1 MKEKKGR
8 GFGSILISLILLP
21 VVLSS
26 LLIPSTRI
34 LCAREIGGK
43 EVGRMETNQLD
54 EHEGRYLLAV
64 ARKTIE
70 RRLFGRESGS
80 TDDALFSPR
89 FSEQRGTFVTLTI
102 DGCLRGCIG
111 HILPHE
117 SLIEGIKVN
126 AINAA
131 FRDPRFSPLTKDE
144 WEKVKI
150 EISILS
156 KPQPCPYSDAT
167 DLLNKV
173 RAGRDGVII
182 KKGHAQATFLP
193 QVWKQ
198 LPDQKEFLTH
208 LCSKAGLDGLA
219 WKRDRLEVSTYQVQ
233 AFEEE

>member
-1 MKEKKGR
+1 MEEEKGR
-8 GFGSILISLILLP
+8 TFGSILISLILLP

-26 LLIPSTRI
+26 LFIASTRI

-54 EHEGRYLLAV
+54 EQEGRYLLAV

-70 RRLFGRESGS
+70 GRLFNGESGS
-80 TDDALFSPR
+80 AGDVVFSPC
-89 FSEQRGTFVTLTI
+89 FSERRGTFVTLTI

-173 RAGRDGVII
+173 RPGRDGVII

-193 QVWKQ
+193 QVWEQ
-198 LPDQKEFLTH
+198 LPDREEFLTH
-208 LCSKAGLDGLA
+208 LCSKAGLDGHA